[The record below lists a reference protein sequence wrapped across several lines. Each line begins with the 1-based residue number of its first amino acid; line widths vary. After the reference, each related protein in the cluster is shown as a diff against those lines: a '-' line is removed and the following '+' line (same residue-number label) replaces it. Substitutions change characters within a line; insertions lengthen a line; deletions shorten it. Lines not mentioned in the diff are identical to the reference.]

1 MDFLELLGIKIT
13 KQEPGF
19 VEASMEVKQ
28 HHLQAFGFLHGGVT
42 LALLETVGSYAGAA
56 YANLEKERP
65 FGVSINAHHVKLA
78 ALGEVI
84 TGTAT
89 FTGSEKNLY
98 HFDVE
103 ARDSK
108 GDTISHGTFDVKIV
122 TLERLAQLEKLEAE
136 RSFTKEDR

>member
-13 KQEPGF
+13 NQEPGF

-56 YANLEKERP
+56 YANLELERP
-65 FGVSINAHHVKLA
+65 FGVSINARHVKRA
-78 ALGEVI
+78 VLGEVI
-84 TGTAT
+84 TGVAT
-89 FTGSEKNLY
+89 FTGKEKNLY
-98 HFDVE
+98 HFNVV
-103 ARDSK
+103 AKDSK
-108 GDTISHGTFDVKIV
+108 GDTISTGRFDVKIV

-136 RSFTKEDR
+136 RSRTNNSQ